1 MAGKIDD
8 DIFKQYERTAHLILP
23 NLPECLR
30 DTYKLYI
37 AGKGNPIGKEISK
50 NILKDIIPSAP
61 DDPSLETIIAA
72 CIYIALSKENLDKAI
87 STYKETRRKN
97 KQRWMKTIEEEVL
110 PDKKITPRNPQLLRE
125 YATSLFTEQQ
135 YNRINSEKKSVE
147 QFMDETF
154 RKLKEWQST
163 TTEPVSNFFFYKA
176 KKQKPA
182 ATAFINDV
190 TLESL
195 YIIRDKFSGSIDGFS
210 VKYPTNLSDNPI
222 VSYRNTSLDFIPQLI
237 NNELILSNSYEMENE
252 DLVTYVTIRYTP
264 ETQIPRLTGKK
275 DIDKVLKEYNINPH
289 QRDMDMKDQEIVVQL
304 FNMFSGET
312 LGQPY
317 IEGDL
322 IDLARKVYN
331 IPVPRKEHY
340 EDLGRRL
347 SKLKSYGYDIKVM
360 KKGTDQVVETSSLGL
375 INFVNISYVDKT
387 FRVELSEQLKN
398 AYIQKQYTNI
408 LSDAYKSIKSVQT
421 RGIMMLL
428 QQERLKEHSKGSR
441 ETTLT
446 LKYFRSHMKF
456 NKQMSNANLMRMLT
470 GHLET
475 LKEHELVVEQYQDVN
490 RKSGIR
496 ITFLPLSDKEKIVY
510 GYDMD
515 NAIED
520 KQNII
525 DTHYK
530 ESAD

>member
-37 AGKGNPIGKEISK
+37 SGKGNPIGKEISK

-125 YATSLFTEQQ
+125 YA
-135 YNRINSEKKSVE
+135 
-147 QFMDETF
+147 
-154 RKLKEWQST
+154 
-163 TTEPVSNFFFYKA
+163 TEPVSNFFFYKA

-322 IDLARKVYN
+322 VDLARKVYN

-360 KKGTDQVVETSSLGL
+360 KKGTDQVVETTSLGL